1 MGSKTVNMCA
11 AGERCQGICPETRSL
26 RTKSSCP
33 AFYIKTF
40 EKKKENPR
48 YDDLDLME
56 E

>member
-40 EKKKENPR
+40 EKKKEKPR